1 MFRDA
6 DLKTMT
12 LHTELVPPRP
22 TVLLIDDDPAVRSSL
37 KFALE
42 VEGFAVRAYP
52 TGSDLL
58 NDEDMPESGCLV
70 ADYHLPGMNG
80 LDLLARL
87 RDRKVSLPAI
97 LITTAPSA
105 AVRRRAASAGVRLVE
120 KPLLSDALFQGIRA
134 ALGDI
139 ARPL

>member
-1 MFRDA
+1 MTHHT
-6 DLKTMT
+6 DLVARGPIV
-12 LHTELVPPRP
+12 LV
-22 TVLLIDDDPAVRSSL
+22 IDDDPGVRSSL

-42 VEGFAVRAYP
+42 VEGFAVRTYP

-58 NDEDMPESGCLV
+58 DEEDMPESGCVV

-97 LITTAPSA
+97 LITTDPSA
-105 AVRRRAASAGVRLVE
+105 EVRGRAATAGVRLVE

-134 ALGDI
+134 ALGEA

>member
-1 MFRDA
+1 MIA
-6 DLKTMT
+6 PMTHHTDL
-12 LHTELVPPRP
+12 VARRP
-22 TVLLIDDDPAVRSSL
+22 TVLVIDDDPGVRSSL

-42 VEGFAVRAYP
+42 VEGFAVRTYP

-58 NDEDMPESGCLV
+58 DEEDMPESGCVV

-97 LITTAPSA
+97 LITTDPSA
-105 AVRRRAASAGVRLVE
+105 AVRGRAATAGVRLVE

>member
-1 MFRDA
+1 
-6 DLKTMT
+6 MT
-12 LHTELVPPRP
+12 SLTRHTDLVPRGP
-22 TVLLIDDDPAVRSSL
+22 TVLVIDDDSAVRSSL

-42 VEGFAVRAYP
+42 VEGFAVRTYP

-58 NDEDMPESGCLV
+58 DEEDMPESGCVV

-97 LITTAPSA
+97 LITTDPSA
-105 AVRRRAASAGVRLVE
+105 AVRGRAATAGVRLVE

-134 ALGDI
+134 ALGEA

>member
-1 MFRDA
+1 MTHHT
-6 DLKTMT
+6 DLVARGPIV
-12 LHTELVPPRP
+12 LV
-22 TVLLIDDDPAVRSSL
+22 IDDDPGVRSSL

-42 VEGFAVRAYP
+42 VEGFAVRTYP

-58 NDEDMPESGCLV
+58 DEEDMPESGCVV

-97 LITTAPSA
+97 LITTDPSS
-105 AVRRRAASAGVRLVE
+105 AVRSRAASAGVRLVE
-120 KPLLSDALFQGIRA
+120 KPLLSDALFQGIQT
-134 ALGDI
+134 ALGE
-139 ARPL
+139 AAQPH

>member
-1 MFRDA
+1 MSSLMHHSD
-6 DLKTMT
+6 
-12 LHTELVPPRP
+12 LVPRRP
-22 TVLLIDDDPAVRSSL
+22 TVLVIDDDPAVRSSL

-42 VEGFAVRAYP
+42 VEGFAVRTYP

-58 NDEDMPESGCLV
+58 DEEAAQESGCV
-70 ADYHLPGMNG
+70 VPDYHLPGRKG

-105 AVRRRAASAGVRLVE
+105 AVRRRA
-120 KPLLSDALFQGIRA
+120 
-134 ALGDI
+134 
-139 ARPL
+139 

>member
-1 MFRDA
+1 MFRVA

-12 LHTELVPPRP
+12 LHTELVPPRL

-42 VEGFAVRAYP
+42 VEGFAVRVYP

-70 ADYHLPGMNG
+70 TDYYLPGMNG

-87 RDRKVSLPAI
+87 RERKVSLPAI
-97 LITTAPSA
+97 LITTDPSS
-105 AVRRRAASAGVRLVE
+105 AVRSRAASAGVRLVE
-120 KPLLSDALFQGIRA
+120 KPLLSDALFEDIRA
-134 ALGDI
+134 ALGE
-139 ARPL
+139 AAQPL

>member
-1 MFRDA
+1 MIA
-6 DLKTMT
+6 PMTHHTDL
-12 LHTELVPPRP
+12 VARI
-22 TVLLIDDDPAVRSSL
+22 VIDDDPGVRSSL

-42 VEGFAVRAYP
+42 VEGFAVRTYP

-58 NDEDMPESGCLV
+58 DEEDMPESGCVV

-97 LITTAPSA
+97 LITTDPSA
-105 AVRRRAASAGVRLVE
+105 AVRGRAATARVRLVE

-134 ALGDI
+134 
-139 ARPL
+139 RPWRHCTSSLSPV